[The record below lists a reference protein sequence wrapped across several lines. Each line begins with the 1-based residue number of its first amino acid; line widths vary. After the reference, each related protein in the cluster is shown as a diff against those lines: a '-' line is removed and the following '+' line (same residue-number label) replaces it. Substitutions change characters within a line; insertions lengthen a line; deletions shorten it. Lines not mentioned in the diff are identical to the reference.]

1 MRFTVNTHYTHNTG
15 VFWLTAI
22 RQNVAGDENEGGEM
36 MKCVATRY
44 KCCRA
49 AHMDAA
55 LTDLNLMLPPQ
66 QPRSCA
72 PPSFPGVRSLYNIPP
87 VLTLISTVI
96 YRRPG
101 LRQIF
106 GMAVQVAFQHG
117 LRS

>member
-1 MRFTVNTHYTHNTG
+1 MSPLGTTG
-15 VFWLTAI
+15 I
-22 RQNVAGDENEGGEM
+22 
-36 MKCVATRY
+36 
-44 KCCRA
+44 A

-55 LTDLNLMLPPQ
+55 LTDLNLMLPPR
-66 QPRSCA
+66 QPCSCA
-72 PPSFPGVRSLYNIPP
+72 PPSPPPPPHSLPSPGLGRYTASPP

>member
-1 MRFTVNTHYTHNTG
+1 
-15 VFWLTAI
+15 
-22 RQNVAGDENEGGEM
+22 

-44 KCCRA
+44 NTYCSA

-55 LTDLNLMLPPQ
+55 LTDLNLMLPPR
-66 QPRSCA
+66 QPCSCA
-72 PPSFPGVRSLYNIPP
+72 PPSPPPTISFPRVRSLYNFPP

>member
-1 MRFTVNTHYTHNTG
+1 MK
-15 VFWLTAI
+15 
-22 RQNVAGDENEGGEM
+22 EGSRRDDKM
-36 MKCVATRY
+36 
-44 KCCRA
+44 CRHSVPQVY

-55 LTDLNLMLPPQ
+55 LTDLNLMLPPSS
-66 QPRSCA
+66 PV
-72 PPSFPGVRSLYNIPP
+72 PVLHPLHPPTLPSFPGVRSLYNIPP